1 MTQVKMSL
9 AQKFTRLS
17 ALFSSTR
24 RWRCSTLF
32 VFPDPHHSLHYGTLC
47 RLNSQVFAMCFL
59 HCDLVKILL
68 HQLLDFHILEKH
80 VERYC
85 VLVKRR
91 ERVDNEK
98 TLYNIVKDIIHVF
111 TSKMSLKSLSEKNGN
126 LMGGQQFKSA
136 LFLHGFQA
144 VTLHLQST
152 LSLPTFL
159 LLGPQLWL
167 CFTVLLV

>member
-1 MTQVKMSL
+1 
-9 AQKFTRLS
+9 
-17 ALFSSTR
+17 
-24 RWRCSTLF
+24 
-32 VFPDPHHSLHYGTLC
+32 
-47 RLNSQVFAMCFL
+47 MCFL

-152 LSLPTFL
+152 LTAHVSASGPTAVAMFHCL
-159 LLGPQLWL
+159 ACVEPGHLYHSGDM
-167 CFTVLLV
+167 